1 MAAHYDLRPAPRRND
16 DDKPPLLYPRIV
28 SKGTVSTKRLV
39 KDISEMS
46 SFSPGDIEGL
56 LVSLQDRIAHY
67 LSEGHHVQLG
77 EIGYFSMG
85 LEGRPVEDKKEI
97 HAQSISF
104 GKVRFRVSPSFNQ
117 QSTGRLER
125 VQRGLGFHQSAQLSE
140 DERRVRLM
148 AYLSKNPFI
157 TRREYSDI
165 TGLLK
170 NKALDDLHLW
180 VKKGLLR
187 EKGRGSHL
195 VFLKA
200 DNK

>member
-39 KDISEMS
+39 KDICEMS

-67 LSEGHHVQLG
+67 LSEGHHVKLG

-97 HAQSISF
+97 PAQSISI
-104 GKVRFRVSPSFNQ
+104 G
-117 QSTGRLER
+117 
-125 VQRGLGFHQSAQLSE
+125 
-140 DERRVRLM
+140 
-148 AYLSKNPFI
+148 
-157 TRREYSDI
+157 
-165 TGLLK
+165 
-170 NKALDDLHLW
+170 
-180 VKKGLLR
+180 
-187 EKGRGSHL
+187 
-195 VFLKA
+195 
-200 DNK
+200 

>member
-104 GKVRFRVSPSFNQ
+104 GKVRFRVSPLFQ
-117 QSTGRLER
+117 PAEYRLLGTGTA
-125 VQRGLGFHQSAQLSE
+125 G
-140 DERRVRLM
+140 
-148 AYLSKNPFI
+148 
-157 TRREYSDI
+157 TRIPPKRPIE
-165 TGLLK
+165 
-170 NKALDDLHLW
+170 
-180 VKKGLLR
+180 
-187 EKGRGSHL
+187 
-195 VFLKA
+195 
-200 DNK
+200 